1 MLINI
6 LVCNV
11 WHNYQWIKQFKYRLD
26 IQYNYDTMFM
36 SGITI
41 FNLLQTCTKLE
52 YVMLMFQMLKTS
64 SMIVSCNKLV
74 CHILHEFLLWILML
88 FKLHWCLFFLF
99 ITYRYFSQFI
109 ELTIYIYKIRNQS
122 SSRFKKNHSHELS

>member
-1 MLINI
+1 MYDTSTSEYN
-6 LVCNV
+6 NSSTA
-11 WHNYQWIKQFKYRLD
+11 RLD

-36 SGITI
+36 SWITI

-74 CHILHEFLLWILML
+74 CHI
-88 FKLHWCLFFLF
+88 
-99 ITYRYFSQFI
+99 T
-109 ELTIYIYKIRNQS
+109 
-122 SSRFKKNHSHELS
+122 